1 MDMPSFDVVFKV
13 DMQEIDN
20 AVNMARKEIG
30 QRFDFKGTHNE
41 IDLDKDSI
49 LILAADDYKLT
60 AVIDIL
66 RGKLARRSVSPTCL
80 DFGKKEPASHG
91 AIRQRITLLQ
101 GIDQERA
108 REITRTIKDSKL
120 KVQAQIMD
128 DQVRVSGKKI
138 DDLQTA
144 IQLLKEKDFGIDLQF
159 VNMRS

>member
-1 MDMPSFDVVFKV
+1 MPSFDVVFKV

-66 RGKLARRSVSPTCL
+66 RSKLARRSVSPTCL

-108 REITRTIKDSKL
+108 RDIVRTIKESKL
-120 KVQAQIMD
+120 KIQAQIMD
-128 DQVRVSGKKI
+128 DQVRISGKKI
-138 DDLQTA
+138 DDLQTV